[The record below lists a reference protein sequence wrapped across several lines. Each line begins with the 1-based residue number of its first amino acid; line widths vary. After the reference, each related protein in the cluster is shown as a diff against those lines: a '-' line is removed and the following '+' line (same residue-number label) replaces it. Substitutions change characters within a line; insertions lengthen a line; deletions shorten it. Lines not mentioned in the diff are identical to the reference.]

1 MPFKLLKQVVAH
13 LLEKSKCPFCEIGF
27 GEETIF
33 SLASSFSAEN
43 GSFAGLFLLLCPKC
57 HASAFSLVEATNV
70 TDRIKKEEIRIS
82 TRTTPTGISVDEI
95 LDMHNFLKNWEGNLE
110 ELFK

>member
-13 LLEKSKCPFCEIGF
+13 LLEKSKCPFCENSF

-33 SLASSFSAEN
+33 VLASTFSAEN

-57 HASAFSLVEATNV
+57 HASAFSFVEATSI
-70 TDRIKKEEIRIS
+70 TDKIKKEEIRIS
-82 TRTTPTGISVDEI
+82 TRSTPTGVSVDEI
-95 LDMHNFLKNWEGNLE
+95 LDMHNFLKGWKGDVK
-110 ELFK
+110 ELL